1 MIQFEHV
8 SKSYG
13 KTPVLKDLNF
23 TIPDGQFVVLIGP
36 SGCGKTTTMKMINRL
51 LEPDSGTILI
61 DGKDI
66 HSQDKVELR
75 RHIGYV
81 IQQIGLFPNMTV
93 AQNICVVPKLLKYDK
108 ARCDEIVQE
117 MLQLVHM
124 EQYANKYP
132 SELSGGQ
139 QQRIGVLRALAAS
152 PPIVL
157 MDEPFSALDP
167 LTREALQDEVKN
179 LQQKLN
185 KTIVFVSHDM
195 SEALKLADIIIFMA
209 AGEMVQMASPEE
221 MLEHPANDLV
231 RTFMGKHTPDTAPSK
246 VESFMRTNVFSVRK
260 DRGVLECAERMARG
274 SVDTLLVT
282 DEQNRYLGTVSIGD
296 IRHWGRELTSIEPLI
311 RQTART
317 VRVGDE
323 AKESFDYLLDSGANY
338 VVVLNADD
346 TIAGIVTKT
355 SVARSVAENLW
366 GDVQMMTS
374 DPGLRRRPAAGH
386 RTAHGVCAGLRGHRL
401 CGGTGVRHPPLP
413 DPPVALRHHHPDPLH
428 LPDHPRPGVHRRA
441 VHLVGQHLSHGDR
454 GPERLRH
461 VPGAE
466 KHLHRHP
473 GGGAHSTS
481 RRPRAAA
488 CPRFQ
493 TLVRVELPLA
503 MPVIIA
509 GLRMAAIYTV
519 SWAVLAS
526 MIGLGGL
533 GDFVYRGTSSNN
545 NTLILLGAIPA
556 ALLAIVF
563 GAVID
568 LLQKKVTPRGLRKE
582 AGK

>member
-51 LEPDSGTILI
+51 LEPDSGTIRI
-61 DGKDI
+61 DGQDI

-124 EQYANKYP
+124 EQSANKYP
-132 SELSGGQ
+132 SELSGQ

-167 LTREALQDEVKN
+167 LTRESLQDEVKN

-209 AGEMVQMASPEE
+209 AGEIVQMASPEE

-282 DEQNRYLGTVSIGD
+282 DEQNRYLGTISIGD

-366 GDVQMMTS
+366 GDS
-374 DPGLRRRPAAGH
+374 
-386 RTAHGVCAGLRGHRL
+386 
-401 CGGTGVRHPPLP
+401 
-413 DPPVALRHHHPDPLH
+413 
-428 LPDHPRPGVHRRA
+428 
-441 VHLVGQHLSHGDR
+441 
-454 GPERLRH
+454 
-461 VPGAE
+461 
-466 KHLHRHP
+466 K
-473 GGGAHSTS
+473 
-481 RRPRAAA
+481 
-488 CPRFQ
+488 
-493 TLVRVELPLA
+493 
-503 MPVIIA
+503 
-509 GLRMAAIYTV
+509 
-519 SWAVLAS
+519 
-526 MIGLGGL
+526 
-533 GDFVYRGTSSNN
+533 
-545 NTLILLGAIPA
+545 
-556 ALLAIVF
+556 
-563 GAVID
+563 
-568 LLQKKVTPRGLRKE
+568 
-582 AGK
+582 

>member
-8 SKSYG
+8 NKSYG
-13 KTPVLKDLNF
+13 KTPILKDLTF
-23 TIPDGQFVVLIGP
+23 TIPDGQFVILIGP
-36 SGCGKTTTMKMINRL
+36 SGCGKTTTLKTINRL
-51 LEPDSGTILI
+51 IEPDSGTVLI
-61 DGKDI
+61 DGQDI
-66 HSQDKVELR
+66 HSQDKVTLR

-108 ARCDEIVQE
+108 AKCDDIVQDLLK
-117 MLQLVHM
+117 MVGM

-179 LQQKLN
+179 LQQQLN

-195 SEALKLADIIIFMA
+195 SEALKLADTIIFMS
-209 AGEMVQMASPEE
+209 AGEVVQMASPEE
-221 MLEHPANDLV
+221 MLEHPATDLV
-231 RTFMGKHTPDTAPSK
+231 RTFMGKHTADNAPSK

-282 DEQNRYLGTVSIGD
+282 DEQNRYLGTITIGD
-296 IRHWGRELTSIEPLI
+296 IRHWGRELTTIEPLI

-366 GDVQMMTS
+366 GDS
-374 DPGLRRRPAAGH
+374 
-386 RTAHGVCAGLRGHRL
+386 
-401 CGGTGVRHPPLP
+401 
-413 DPPVALRHHHPDPLH
+413 
-428 LPDHPRPGVHRRA
+428 
-441 VHLVGQHLSHGDR
+441 
-454 GPERLRH
+454 
-461 VPGAE
+461 
-466 KHLHRHP
+466 K
-473 GGGAHSTS
+473 
-481 RRPRAAA
+481 
-488 CPRFQ
+488 
-493 TLVRVELPLA
+493 
-503 MPVIIA
+503 
-509 GLRMAAIYTV
+509 
-519 SWAVLAS
+519 
-526 MIGLGGL
+526 
-533 GDFVYRGTSSNN
+533 
-545 NTLILLGAIPA
+545 
-556 ALLAIVF
+556 
-563 GAVID
+563 
-568 LLQKKVTPRGLRKE
+568 
-582 AGK
+582 

>member
-8 SKSYG
+8 NKSYG
-13 KTPVLKDLNF
+13 KSPILKDLTF

-51 LEPDSGTILI
+51 LEPDTGSILI
-61 DGKDI
+61 DGKDV

-108 ARCDEIVQE
+108 SKCDAIVQDLLK
-117 MLQLVHM
+117 MVGM

-167 LTREALQDEVKN
+167 MTREVLQDEVKN
-179 LQQKLN
+179 IQQKLG

-195 SEALKLADIIIFMA
+195 GEALKLADIIIFMSE
-209 AGEMVQMASPEE
+209 GQIVQMASPEE

-231 RTFMGKHTPDTAPSK
+231 RNFLGKHTPESSAPSK
-246 VESFMRTNVFSVRK
+246 VEHFMRTNLQTVKR

-282 DEQNRYLGTVSIGD
+282 DEDGHYVGTVSIGD
-296 IRHWGRELTSIEPLI
+296 IRHWGRELNSIEPLV

-317 VRVGDE
+317 ARVGDE
-323 AKESFDYLLDSGANY
+323 AKESFDYLLDSGASY

-366 GDVQMMTS
+366 GD
-374 DPGLRRRPAAGH
+374 A
-386 RTAHGVCAGLRGHRL
+386 
-401 CGGTGVRHPPLP
+401 
-413 DPPVALRHHHPDPLH
+413 
-428 LPDHPRPGVHRRA
+428 
-441 VHLVGQHLSHGDR
+441 
-454 GPERLRH
+454 
-461 VPGAE
+461 
-466 KHLHRHP
+466 K
-473 GGGAHSTS
+473 
-481 RRPRAAA
+481 
-488 CPRFQ
+488 
-493 TLVRVELPLA
+493 
-503 MPVIIA
+503 
-509 GLRMAAIYTV
+509 
-519 SWAVLAS
+519 
-526 MIGLGGL
+526 
-533 GDFVYRGTSSNN
+533 
-545 NTLILLGAIPA
+545 
-556 ALLAIVF
+556 
-563 GAVID
+563 
-568 LLQKKVTPRGLRKE
+568 
-582 AGK
+582 

>member
-51 LEPDSGTILI
+51 LEPDTGSIRI
-61 DGKDI
+61 DGNDV

-167 LTREALQDEVKN
+167 LTRESLQDEVKN

-195 SEALKLADIIIFMA
+195 SEALKLADIIIFMS
-209 AGEMVQMASPEE
+209 AGEIVQMASPEE

-231 RTFMGKHTPDTAPSK
+231 RTFMGKHTPDTVPTK
-246 VESFMRTNVFSVRK
+246 VESFMRTNVASVRR

-355 SVARSVAENLW
+355 SVAQSVAENLW
-366 GDVQMMTS
+366 GDS
-374 DPGLRRRPAAGH
+374 
-386 RTAHGVCAGLRGHRL
+386 
-401 CGGTGVRHPPLP
+401 
-413 DPPVALRHHHPDPLH
+413 
-428 LPDHPRPGVHRRA
+428 
-441 VHLVGQHLSHGDR
+441 
-454 GPERLRH
+454 
-461 VPGAE
+461 
-466 KHLHRHP
+466 K
-473 GGGAHSTS
+473 
-481 RRPRAAA
+481 
-488 CPRFQ
+488 
-493 TLVRVELPLA
+493 
-503 MPVIIA
+503 
-509 GLRMAAIYTV
+509 
-519 SWAVLAS
+519 
-526 MIGLGGL
+526 
-533 GDFVYRGTSSNN
+533 
-545 NTLILLGAIPA
+545 
-556 ALLAIVF
+556 
-563 GAVID
+563 
-568 LLQKKVTPRGLRKE
+568 
-582 AGK
+582 